1 MIRFT
6 NSVLTILV
14 AIAITNQSIGQ
25 ESKTIVPIT
34 QLDKQYELI
43 GQLGEKLGEIVT
55 VSGIV
60 IEGPSQGYA
69 DGPNLLV
76 QIINGKATQCNI
88 QIPIS
93 PYLHSTSFTNKLK
106 NGSTYKMEVYETGEY
121 VGIPWEVVNRSKMP
135 IQNGGFYFQNRLIFL
150 SAKRIDSIQWSP
162 QMFIDQYALLSG
174 VAKNENEI
182 AFIEN
187 SNWKLKLKS
196 FPKWPDD
203 AIGKQAEVYGKIT
216 ATAIKGNYSVEDCQP
231 RLINLKDQLGKTV
244 ILRGT
249 AWSLNGEWWFNY
261 RGMDMYVENMDQL
274 PNWKVDNHGAAIE
287 ITGLLYHEMLPAI
300 DQIAVKPKRDL
311 KNYYII
317 RNASWKP
324 IDELLTPEISLDE

>member
-1 MIRFT
+1 MIRVT
-6 NSVLTILV
+6 NSILFVLF
-14 AIAITNQSIGQ
+14 AITIKSRCIGQ
-25 ESKTIVPIT
+25 ENKSPVPVI

-43 GQLGEKLGEIVT
+43 GQLGVKLGEIVT

-60 IEGPSQGYA
+60 IEGASQGYA
-69 DGPNLLV
+69 DGPHLLIQV
-76 QIINGKATQCNI
+76 INGNATQRNI

-93 PYLHSTSFTNKLK
+93 PYLHSTSSTNKLK

-150 SAKRIDSIQWSP
+150 SAKRIDLIQWSP

-187 SNWKLKLKS
+187 SNWKLELKS
-196 FPKWPDD
+196 FPKWPND
-203 AIGKQAEVYGKIT
+203 AIGKQAEVYGKIAST
-216 ATAIKGNYSVEDCQP
+216 SIKGNYSVDDCQP

-244 ILRGT
+244 TLRGT
-249 AWSLNGEWWFNY
+249 AWSLNDEWWFNY
-261 RGMDMYVENMDQL
+261 RGIDMYVENMDQL

-287 ITGLLYHEMLPAI
+287 ITGLLDHEKLPAI
-300 DQIAVKPKRDL
+300 DQIAVKSKRDL
-311 KNYYII
+311 KNYYIV

-324 IDELLTPEISLDE
+324 IDGLLTPEISLDE